1 MTKLVILVPSAIC
14 CAALVLLAAV
24 AMVALATSSS
34 SPEADDMM
42 SDATVTSRPAD
53 FFGIDQGFYA
63 YNLLDR
69 ELEDLTS
76 EDTVLRC
83 WGQTEEIAERYA
95 YGGVEIETIT
105 EGPDKG
111 TYCKDVSAEELLS

>member
-1 MTKLVILVPSAIC
+1 MKKLVILVSTAIC
-14 CAALVLLAAV
+14 CAALVVLAAV
-24 AMVALATSSS
+24 GLVALAASSS
-34 SPEADDMM
+34 PPEADDMM

-76 EDTVLRC
+76 EDTILRC
-83 WGQTEEIAERYA
+83 WGQTEEIAEHYA
-95 YGGVEIETIT
+95 YEGVEIDTIT

-111 TYCKDVSAEELLS
+111 TYCKRVAAEELLA